1 MEVPDTAL
9 DEPLLQH
16 RKQDIRAQQQTLDW
30 GCALNLAK
38 VITGAGMMAIPR
50 AFLQIGWLPG
60 TIMLLGVALLTFFTL
75 VVLVQASAA
84 TQASTYGELVCRTCG
99 VGMMR
104 LLQLA
109 VLLFCFGFSVVY
121 LVSVPHPSVNTS
133 THHMAPNF
141 SAGLIGPACLAV
153 CSASTTWHWFEAQ

>member
-9 DEPLLQH
+9 DEPLLQ
-16 RKQDIRAQQQTLDW
+16 RSKQDPRAQQQTLDW

-60 TIMLLGVALLTFFTL
+60 TIMLVGVALLTFFTL
-75 VVLVQASAA
+75 AVLVQGSAA

-121 LVSVPHPSVNTS
+121 LVSGHKYRISLLTSAAIAGHQASCSVS
-133 THHMAPNF
+133 RPAVHMCRI
-141 SAGLIGPACLAV
+141 S
-153 CSASTTWHWFEAQ
+153 S